1 MKELRAQVKECLAG
15 EGETLRSKSE
25 GVKEHLEL
33 TFGLKKLKERV
44 KEDMKSEGG
53 TAKEHRARGGAPI

>member
-1 MKELRAQVKECLAG
+1 M
-15 EGETLRSKSE
+15 
-25 GVKEHLEL
+25 KEHLEVIL
-33 TFGLKKLKERV
+33 RLKKLKEGV